1 MNQNT
6 PYRYSANNAGSYN
19 ELAAY
24 ALGLSV
30 NVSLYPRELTIVID
44 GEAAN
49 AIGEY
54 IDEQGLDFHI
64 SPIEI
69 DADNLDEIANDKLTD
84 PGTLRKAIELLR
96 NQIRDMYEGR
106 AKIDAY
112 YRNQQNALKADRDH
126 YAKKWEDAYKSNM
139 RVRSQ
144 IKAIAALMSAIYPDE
159 K

>member
-30 NVSLYPRELTIVID
+30 NVCLYPRDLTIVID

-49 AIGEY
+49 AIGKY
-54 IDEQGLDFHI
+54 IDGQGLDFHI

-69 DADNLDEIANDKLTD
+69 EADDPGEIAKNKFAD
-84 PGTLRKAIELLR
+84 PGTLRQAIELLR

-106 AKIDAY
+106 AKIDTNQ
-112 YRNQQNALKADRDH
+112 RNKLDALKADRAH
-126 YAKKWEDAYKSNM
+126 YAKKWEEAYKANM

>member
-30 NVSLYPRELTIVID
+30 NVSLYPRDLTIVID

-49 AIGEY
+49 AIGKY
-54 IDEQGLDFHI
+54 IDGQGLDFHI

-84 PGTLRKAIELLR
+84 PSTLRKAIELLR
-96 NQIRDMYEGR
+96 NQIKDMNEGL
-106 AKIDAY
+106 AKIDTY
-112 YRNQQNALKADRDH
+112 YRNQQDALKADRDH
-126 YAKKWEDAYKSNM
+126 YANKRKDAYKVNM
-139 RVRSQ
+139 RVRGQ

>member
-30 NVSLYPRELTIVID
+30 NVSLYPRDLTIVID

-54 IDEQGLDFHI
+54 IDGQSLDFHI
-64 SPIEI
+64 SPIEV

-84 PGTLRKAIELLR
+84 TGTLQKVVQLLR
-96 NQIRDMYEGR
+96 NQITDLNAGR
-106 AKIDAY
+106 VRVDAHL
-112 YRNQQNALKADRDH
+112 QNKHDALKADRDH
-126 YAKKWEDAYKSNM
+126 YAQKWKDAYKVNM